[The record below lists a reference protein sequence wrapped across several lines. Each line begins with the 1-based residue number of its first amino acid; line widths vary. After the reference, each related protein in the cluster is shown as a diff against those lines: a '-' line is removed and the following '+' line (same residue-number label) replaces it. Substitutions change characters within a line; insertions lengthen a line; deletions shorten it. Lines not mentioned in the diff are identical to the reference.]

1 MSFIFEFGTLKLKG
15 EYKKSIL
22 IEIKKD
28 IMYNYVN
35 GFRCKSGGIKLKPA
49 LVIIDMQH
57 YFFRSEERRVKLTE
71 LISSIN
77 ELIDFAKDK
86 NIPIYQILTVHKDDK
101 STWNIVMKKY
111 NFAALI
117 EGSKEA
123 ELLSEIKF
131 DKSQEV
137 IIKTR
142 QSAFIRTDFE
152 NELRENNIDTLILC
166 GVFTHG
172 CVGRTAVDA
181 YERDFNVIVAKE
193 ASFSHIKNQEE
204 AMFEAI
210 EQEQEQLI
218 LKNEEIKKLFSNNNL
233 EG

>member
-1 MSFIFEFGTLKLKG
+1 MRL
-15 EYKKSIL
+15 
-22 IEIKKD
+22 
-28 IMYNYVN
+28 
-35 GFRCKSGGIKLKPA
+35 A
-49 LVIIDMQH
+49 LVIIDMQQ
-57 YFFRSEERRVKLTE
+57 YFFRSEERRIKLRE
-71 LISSIN
+71 LISAIN
-77 ELIDFAKDK
+77 ELIDCAKDK
-86 NIPIYQILTVHKDDK
+86 NIPIYQVLTVHKDDR

-142 QSAFIRTDFE
+142 QSAFIRTNFE
-152 NELRENNIDTLILC
+152 DKLRENNIDTLILC

-181 YERDFNVIVAKE
+181 YERDFNVIVAKD

-204 AMFEAI
+204 VMFDVI
-210 EQEQEQLI
+210 EHEQEQLI
-218 LKNEEIKKLFSNNNL
+218 LNNEDIKKLLSK
-233 EG
+233 